1 MATIESNISAASETF
16 QANREGMLAL
26 IERVR
31 GYEERSAATSAKS
44 RERFEKRGQLL
55 PRERLSLLLD
65 PGTPF
70 LPICSLAG
78 LGLAMVAAWALARW
92 VFETPFGVPASIGA
106 LGFLVVAGTA
116 LVGLLNSRDVVRRA
130 PLEVL
135 RGE

>member
-1 MATIESNISAASETF
+1 MAIIESNISTSGEAF
-16 QANREGMLAL
+16 QANRDGMLAL

-31 GYEERSAATSAKS
+31 GYEQRSVATSAKS

-78 LGLAMVAAWALARW
+78 LGLDNPDLEKAFRAA
-92 VFETPFGVPASIGA
+92 ASSA
-106 LGFLVVAGTA
+106 ASAGC
-116 LVGLLNSRDVVRRA
+116 
-130 PLEVL
+130 
-135 RGE
+135 RGCES